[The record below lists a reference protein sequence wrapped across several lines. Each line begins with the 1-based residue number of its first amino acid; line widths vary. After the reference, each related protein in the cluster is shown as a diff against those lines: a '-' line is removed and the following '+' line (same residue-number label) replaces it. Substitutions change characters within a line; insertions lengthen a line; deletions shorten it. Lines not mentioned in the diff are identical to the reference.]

1 MWVVGWLHWVLPLAG
16 SEAPKRDELSRNGLD
31 VYAESL
37 VLVLLVFLVLLVLV
51 LVLVLVL
58 LFLLLLLLLF
68 VIFCFLR
75 F

>member
-51 LVLVLVL
+51 LVLVL

>member
-37 VLVLLVFLVLLVLV
+37 VLVLVLLVFLVL
-51 LVLVLVL
+51 LVLVL

>member
-37 VLVLLVFLVLLVLV
+37 VLVLVLLVFLVL